1 MEDLLGAHLASVL
14 VECSPLDDIWFERI
28 VRLGYQLPREC
39 LQDGSRIDAMRE
51 EVV

>member
-1 MEDLLGAHLASVL
+1 MEDLLGAHLAPVF
-14 VECSPLDDIWFERI
+14 VEGGPLDDLRLERI

-39 LQDGSRIDAMRE
+39 LQDGSRIDAVRE